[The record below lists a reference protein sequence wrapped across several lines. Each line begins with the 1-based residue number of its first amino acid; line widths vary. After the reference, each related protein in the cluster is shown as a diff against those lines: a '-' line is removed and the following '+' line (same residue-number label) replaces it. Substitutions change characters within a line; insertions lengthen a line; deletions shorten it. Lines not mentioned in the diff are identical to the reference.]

1 MELVLSNAEMKLSD
15 VYTIKSGVSFCE
27 LMRRAGQAI
36 AEEVIAIANNMG
48 TGDVLV
54 VCGTGNNGG
63 DGYVCARILGEKGY
77 NVKVYAAKGNLS
89 EDCAREKAA
98 YKYAYSSHIAGGI
111 IVDCLFGTGLNR
123 NIEGENAEIINA
135 INLSG
140 AYVVSADIPSGING
154 DNGLVF
160 GCAVK
165 ADLTV
170 AIQEYKFGHF
180 LGDGIDFCGK
190 VIKKDIGIICPEK
203 QYAKLYC
210 PQDIAKFYPKRRR
223 NSHKGTYGTA
233 NLIVGSNKYIGAA
246 ALALSAAL
254 QSGCGYV
261 KLTSE
266 SSVKRALAARIP
278 QVIYIDEPDFSASA
292 VAIGS
297 GCGSGKN
304 LYNLIVKLLKEYG
317 GSLVIDAD
325 GLNALSKYGKD
336 VLKDKNCR
344 VLITPHVKE
353 FSRLSGLSVEKIC
366 SDAVNAAKNFSDEYN
381 VTVLLKGA
389 ASVIA
394 EGGRVAIN
402 VRGNT
407 ALAKAGSGD
416 MLTGLICGA
425 IARGLSP
432 FEAAVCSAYTLGLA
446 AEIAAESRTEYC
458 VTAND
463 VIKNLYSSVKRLTS
477 FGAFGKICSVERE

>member
-15 VYTIKSGVSFCE
+15 EYTINGGVPSCE

-36 AEEVIAIANNMG
+36 AEEVIAVANNLG
-48 TGDVLV
+48 TQSVLV

-63 DGYVCARILGEKGY
+63 DGYVCARILGERGY
-77 NVKVYAAKGNLS
+77 NVKVYAVKGNLS
-89 EDCAREKAA
+89 ADCAREKSA
-98 YKYAYSSHIAGGI
+98 YKYAYSNHIAGAI

-123 NIEGENAEIINA
+123 NIEGENAEIIKA
-135 INLSG
+135 INSG
-140 AYVVSADIPSGING
+140 GGYVISADIPSGING

-160 GCAVK
+160 GFAVK

-190 VIKKDIGIICPEK
+190 VIKKDIGITCPEK

-246 ALALSAAL
+246 ALALNAAL

-261 KLTSE
+261 KLTAE
-266 SSVKRALAARIP
+266 SAVKSALVAKFP
-278 QVIYIDEPDFSASA
+278 QVIYKEEPDLSSNAIA
-292 VAIGS
+292 VGS
-297 GCGSGKN
+297 GCGGGEN
-304 LYNLIVKLLKEYG
+304 LYNLIVKLLNDYSG
-317 GSLVIDAD
+317 FLVIDAD
-325 GLNALSKYGKD
+325 GLNALSRYGKH
-336 VLKDKNCR
+336 VLKDKKCN

-353 FSRLSGLSVEKIC
+353 FSRLSGFSVEEIC
-366 SDAVNAAKNFSDEYN
+366 ADAVNAAKNFSDEYN

-416 MLTGLICGA
+416 MLTGFICGT

-432 FEAAVCSAYTLGLA
+432 FDAAVCSAYTLGLA
-446 AEIAAESRTEYC
+446 AEIAAEERTEYC

-463 VIKNLYSSVKRLTS
+463 VIKNLHSSVKRLTS

>member
-1 MELVLSNAEMKLSD
+1 MELILSNAEMKLSD
-15 VYTIKSGVSFCE
+15 EFTIKSGVPSGV

-36 AEEVIAIANNMG
+36 AEEVIAVADKIG
-48 TGDVLV
+48 TRDVLV

-63 DGYVCARILGEKGY
+63 DGYVCAQMLGERGY

-89 EDCAREKAA
+89 VDCNREKSA
-98 YKYAYSSHIAGGI
+98 YKYAYSSHIAGAI

-123 NIEGENAEIINA
+123 NIEGENAEIIKA
-135 INLSG
+135 INSSG
-140 AYVVSADIPSGING
+140 GFVISADIPSGING

-180 LGDGIDFCGK
+180 LGDGIDFCGR
-190 VIKKDIGIICPEK
+190 VIKKDIGIISPEK
-203 QYAKLYC
+203 EYAKLYC
-210 PQDIAKFYPKRRR
+210 PQDIAKFYPERRR

-233 NLIVGSNKYIGAA
+233 NLIVGSEKYIGAA
-246 ALALSAAL
+246 ALALNAAL
-254 QSGCGYV
+254 RSGCGYV

-266 SSVKRALAARIP
+266 SAVKSALAPRLP
-278 QVIYIDEPDFSASA
+278 QVIYTDEPDLSANA
-292 VAIGS
+292 VAVGS
-297 GCGSGKN
+297 GCGNGEN
-304 LYNLIVKLLKEYG
+304 LYNLIVKLLNGYSG
-317 GSLVIDAD
+317 TLVIDAD
-325 GLNALSKYGKD
+325 GLNALSKYGKE
-336 VLKDKNCR
+336 VLKNKKCR

-353 FSRLSGLSVEKIC
+353 FSRLSGLSVEEIYNN
-366 SDAVNAAKNFSDEYN
+366 AVNAAKNFSYEYN

-394 EGGRVAIN
+394 EDGRVAIN

-416 MLTGLICGA
+416 MLTGLICGT

-446 AEIAAESRTEYC
+446 AEIAASERTEYC
-458 VTAND
+458 VTTND
-463 VIKNLYSSVKRLTS
+463 VIKNLHSSVKRLTS
-477 FGAFGKICSVERE
+477 FGMSGKICSVERE